1 MSKRTAQGP
10 QGDKDSDLFAFN
22 MSSTPDDK
30 PQRATAAQMANR
42 KIRDIRK
49 RRPNSAAPGAPA
61 PSFGGGPF
69 NSIDPNTVSSTPA
82 NPQPPSNGFT
92 FGQNQS
98 FPGASPA
105 PAQSNQNGGTP
116 FAFGS
121 GSGSSSSSFNFS
133 SSFGGT
139 SSTSNPFASMNTTST
154 SSDQSSKP
162 ASFSGFQGSLFNAPP
177 AGSQSPA
184 QQPLP
189 SGSMFGTPSQQ
200 NASSGGLFGTNAAG
214 GPPVSSGAATPTTG
228 SIFGQNN
235 AAASTP
241 STNVFG
247 QSSVKKPS
255 PFGQSTA
262 FGSDSMQTSPDAK
275 GSASQ
280 SKPSIFAGAPAP
292 PPSFGGNTSFS
303 STGGGSLFGAPT
315 SSAAET
321 PSKPVFEFKSSTPSS
336 SLFGGAT
343 TQTTSIATPS
353 ASTPASAAATTATP
367 ASSSIFGAA
376 SAAKPSVNPF
386 QSTNLFQ
393 STPSTAQKPAEEKKE
408 EDKPAELQPKS
419 PFQFTP
425 STTTTGSSLFS
436 KSETTAPAAPSAGL
450 FQTSSTKDLF
460 EPKPAATAAPEQPKA
475 AGNPFG
481 GLFAKP
487 ATPSKPA
494 VEQQPLPSSSTPFQG
509 LFSKPSTPSDAG
521 KTNEAEKQSTP
532 GQLSFTPST
541 NGFSQTSNLF
551 SPKPPA
557 SPAPALETKAQTP
570 LTSAVPAESPFK
582 VNGVKSTPPV
592 QTNGIPAPSTFGQIQ
607 TPKVSDK
614 ADKKT
619 TEDAEML
626 YRMRVLNECFKREMA
641 KMDPSTQNFDS
652 AVQFYMRVRATLG
665 ASVGAKRKAAGDN
678 VEGGPAKKVQTFG
691 TPFGHAAAPKEN
703 STAPA
708 VTAPS
713 STPFKAFGTS
723 QTAPSSGKRKSIDDG
738 DDRSPAKRVN
748 GDSTTASIFA
758 QSFSK
763 SKTESDESVD
773 AESSSVRPSTPE
785 STKPALFSTTPSTA
799 PAKPSFSFPP
809 AGKKDSAPA
818 PLFSSSMSSATS
830 TSAAPVGDAPKNPF
844 VLKPTGNEGASSLP
858 KFGSTGGT
866 DFFAQFKAQSAKDA
880 EKEKEKRKAED
891 FDSEE
896 EDEAEWERRDAEEQR
911 QKQESFDSQTQKR
924 AKFVPGKGFV
934 FEDECNDSSE
944 KKSEEASAAASSA
957 ETSVFAKQNNTA
969 VKSSNIFGHLSATP
983 SEADDNDNEADDTEE
998 ASTPGDES
1006 DDTTESSPAK
1016 SGTTDAKAD
1025 AAESS
1030 AKDSESG
1037 GRSLFDRVQY
1047 DEDGKPKR
1055 QGEEE
1060 QKGSMSTLFGS
1071 SKFSSSFNTPTSLT
1085 PASSSESSQAASKP
1099 PTTSIFGAA
1108 NTSSS
1113 IFGTP
1118 LSGSGTNTP
1127 SLFSAGQGTTT
1138 SAGDN
1143 TWKPNSPIK
1152 FATDSASASTS
1163 KPDSGSATPA
1173 PEAPKPFSNLF
1184 GAPPSLTK
1192 SSTSKPTTPSL
1203 GFSFGAP
1210 NQSAPSLLAP
1220 SILTSATPSRSS
1232 TPGGASD
1239 TGAEESGD
1247 GDAAES
1253 LPQVDLSRGGA
1264 GEENEDVVAE
1274 SRARAM
1280 KHSTA
1285 GGWESQGV
1293 GFLRVLKDRTTSR
1306 GRILVRADPSG
1317 NVILN
1322 ARLMNEIKYS
1332 VAKNSVQF
1340 MVPQA
1345 EGPPQLWALRVK
1357 TNADAE
1363 RLCAAME
1370 ETKN

>member
-1 MSKRTAQGP
+1 
-10 QGDKDSDLFAFN
+10 

-42 KIRDIRK
+42 KIRDVRK
-49 RRPNSAAPGAPA
+49 RRPNSAAPSAPT

-82 NPQPPSNGFT
+82 NSQPPSNGFT

-98 FPGASPA
+98 FPGANLA

-121 GSGSSSSSFNFS
+121 GGGSSSSSFNFS

-139 SSTSNPFASMNTTST
+139 SSTSNPFASMNTTS
-154 SSDQSSKP
+154 SDQSKP
-162 ASFSGFQGSLFNAPP
+162 ASFSGFQGSLFNVPP
-177 AGSQSPA
+177 GGSQSPA

-200 NASSGGLFGTNAAG
+200 SASTGGLFGSNPTS
-214 GPPVSSGAATPTTG
+214 GPSASSGTATSTTG

-235 AAASTP
+235 AAPSTP

-275 GSASQ
+275 GGASQ
-280 SKPSIFAGAPAP
+280 SKPSIFDNAPAP
-292 PPSFGGNTSFS
+292 PPSFGGATSFS
-303 STGGGSLFGAPT
+303 STGGTSLFGAPA

-321 PSKPVFEFKSSTPSS
+321 PSKPVFDFKATTPSS
-336 SLFGGAT
+336 SLFGGAP
-343 TQTTSIATPS
+343 TQATSIATPS
-353 ASTPASAAATTATP
+353 ASTPAPTAASTAAP
-367 ASSSIFGAA
+367 ASSSMFGAA
-376 SAAKPSVNPF
+376 SPAKPSTPFQNPF
-386 QSTNLFQ
+386 QSSNLFQ
-393 STPSTAQKPAEEKKE
+393 SASSTAQKPAEEKKE
-408 EDKPAELQPKS
+408 EVKPAESQPKP
-419 PFQFTP
+419 PFQFT
-425 STTTTGSSLFS
+425 SSSATGPSLFS
-436 KSETTAPAAPSAGL
+436 KSEATASAAPAAPAAPSTGL
-450 FQTSSTKDLF
+450 FQTSSTKNLF

-509 LFSKPSTPSDAG
+509 LFSKPSTPNDAA
-521 KTNEAEKQSTP
+521 KTSEPEKQATP
-532 GQLSFTPST
+532 GQLSFTPSS

-551 SPKPPA
+551 APKPSA
-557 SPAPALETKAQTP
+557 SPAPAAEVKAPAP
-570 LTSAVPAESPFK
+570 LTSAASVESPFK
-582 VNGVKSTPPV
+582 VNGTKSTPPAP
-592 QTNGIPAPSTFGQIQ
+592 TNGIAAPSSFGQLQ
-607 TPKVSDK
+607 TPKLSDK
-614 ADKKT
+614 GDKKIT
-619 TEDAEML
+619 GDAEML

-641 KMDPSTQNFDS
+641 KMDPSTQNFDA

-665 ASVGAKRKAAGDN
+665 ASVGSKRKASGDD
-678 VEGGPAKKVQTFG
+678 VGELPTKVQSFG
-691 TPFGHAAAPKEN
+691 TPFGHAAAPKES
-703 STAPA
+703 STTPA

-723 QTAPSSGKRKSIDDG
+723 QAASTSGKRKSIDDG
-738 DDRSPAKRVN
+738 DDSSPAKRVN

-763 SKTESDESVD
+763 SKTESDQSVD
-773 AESSSVRPSTPE
+773 SEPSSARPSTPE

-799 PAKPSFSFPP
+799 PAKPLFSFPGS
-809 AGKKDSAPA
+809 GKKDTPSA
-818 PLFSSSMSSATS
+818 PLFSSMSSAS
-830 TSAAPVGDAPKNPF
+830 LTSAAPAGDAPKNPF
-844 VLKPTGNEGASSLP
+844 VLKPTGNEGNSASSASGLP
-858 KFGSTGGT
+858 KFSSTGGT
-866 DFFAQFKAQSAKDA
+866 DFFAQFRAQSAKDA

-891 FDSEE
+891 YDSEE

-911 QKQESFDSQTQKR
+911 LKQSSFESQTQKR
-924 AKFVPGKGFV
+924 AIFVPGKGFV
-934 FEDECNDSSE
+934 FGDESSDSSD
-944 KKSEEASAAASSA
+944 KKPEEASAATPSA
-957 ETSVFAKQNNTA
+957 DTSVFAKQNNTSM
-969 VKSSNIFGHLSATP
+969 KSSNIFGHLSATP
-983 SEADDNDNEADDTEE
+983 SEADDNDNDADDTEE

-1006 DDTTESSPAK
+1006 DDATESSPAK
-1016 SGTTDAKAD
+1016 TSTADAKAD

-1030 AKDSESG
+1030 AKELESG

-1047 DEDGKPKR
+1047 DEEGKPKR

-1071 SKFSSSFNTPTSLT
+1071 SKFSSSFNTPTSLN
-1085 PASSSESSQAASKP
+1085 PASSSDSNQAASKP
-1099 PTTSIFGAA
+1099 ATTSIFGAA

-1118 LSGSGTNTP
+1118 LSSSGNNTP
-1127 SLFSAGQGTTT
+1127 SLFSTGPGITN
-1138 SAGDN
+1138 SAADK

-1152 FATDSASASTS
+1152 FATDPASASTS

-1192 SSTSKPTTPSL
+1192 SSTSKSTQPSL

-1220 SILTSATPSRSS
+1220 SILNSATPSRSS

-1247 GDAAES
+1247 GEAAES
-1253 LPQVDLSRGGA
+1253 LPQVDLARGGA
-1264 GEENEDVVAE
+1264 GEENEDLVTE

-1280 KHSTA
+1280 KHTTA

-1322 ARLMNEIKYS
+1322 ARLMNEIRYT

-1340 MVPQA
+1340 MVPQV